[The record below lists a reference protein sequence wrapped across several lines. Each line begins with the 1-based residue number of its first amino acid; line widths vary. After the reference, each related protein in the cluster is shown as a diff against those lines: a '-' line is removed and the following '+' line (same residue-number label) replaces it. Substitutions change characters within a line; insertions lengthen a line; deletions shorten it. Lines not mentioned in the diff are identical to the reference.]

1 MPTLTLKIC
10 LREGKKER
18 ISRMRI
24 CDKKKGAYLSVYIEV
39 TVKRRSSV
47 WNSEEFVKYI
57 YRRELSAFGL
67 YLQTW
72 IIRVWFI
79 FKDVNYTWSIADK
92 ICEKQVLGNYGFSS
106 FIVKSWTFN
115 FCVYRIKKTRLVSVA
130 YHSIS
135 NFLFFIFYLWQL
147 FCSDVVCCY

>member
-1 MPTLTLKIC
+1 MPTLTLKLF
-10 LREGKKER
+10 LRERKRER

-24 CDKKKGAYLSVYIEV
+24 CDKKKGEYLSVYIEV
-39 TVKRRSSV
+39 TVKRRSSI